1 MFTRIRIRLFV
12 QQNKQE
18 MHMNKIAIE
27 TDNKAQQ
34 CTNSYPH

>member
-27 TDNKAQQ
+27 TDKQGTAV
-34 CTNSYPH
+34 H